1 MTDLVSWWL
10 AATVL
15 ALYYGILVVLA
26 LYGVHRML
34 LVAMYLRGRRRQPPD
49 LPPLALPGDPDEAAP
64 ELSAPGAL
72 GSVPIVTVQLPLYNE
87 MYVARR
93 LLDAVCRLDYP
104 RQRLEI
110 QVLDDSTDETVEIVA
125 EAVARY
131 RALGFDVHHLHREDR
146 VGFKAGALEAGTARA
161 RGELIAVFDA
171 DFVPEAD
178 FLRRA
183 VPYFADPKVALVQ
196 ARWDHLNRDYSLLT
210 RVQAIL
216 LDGHFVVE
224 QAARH
229 VGGRFFNFNGTAGV
243 WRRAAIPDAGGWQHD
258 TLTEDLDLSYRAQLA
273 GWRFV
278 YLPGLTV
285 PSELPVDVN
294 GFKSQQYR
302 WAKGAIQT
310 ARKLLRRLLAAPLPW
325 QVKAEGFVHLTN
337 NVSYP
342 LMVVLSLL
350 MFPAMVIRR
359 GGSVTAILVIDLPLF
374 LAATVSVVVFYA
386 ASQAWAGRRW
396 WRDLRDVPAV
406 MAVGIGLSVN
416 QTRAVVSG
424 WRHRGGEFV
433 RTPKYRIE
441 RRGEGWRGK
450 RYRAGRSLAVV
461 FEGLLAAWFLGCF
474 VYAAVV
480 GMWAS
485 LPFLFLFLHGYGF
498 LFLLSVHPNLG
509 RKEIALAELSE
520 AAR

>member
-1 MTDLVSWWL
+1 MV
-10 AATVL
+10 
-15 ALYYGILVVLA
+15 
-26 LYGVHRML
+26 
-34 LVAMYLRGRRRQPPD
+34 LVAMYLRGRRR
-49 LPPLALPGDPDEAAP
+49 GAP
-64 ELSAPGAL
+64 ELPPVATEGGA
-72 GSVPIVTVQLPLYNE
+72 GNDVPTVTVQLPLYNE

-104 RQRLEI
+104 RHRLEI
-110 QVLDDSTDETVEIVA
+110 QVLDDSTDETVEIMA

-131 RALGFDVHHLHREDR
+131 RALGFDVHHLHRSDR
-146 VGFKAGALEAGTARA
+146 VGFKAGALEAGTQRA

-183 VPYFADPKVALVQ
+183 VPYFADPRVALVQ

-229 VGGRFFNFNGTAGV
+229 VGGRFFNFNGTAGI

-310 ARKLLRRLLAAPLPW
+310 ARKLLARLLAAELPW
-325 QVKAEGFVHLTN
+325 RVKAEGFVHLTN

-359 GGSVTAILVIDLPLF
+359 GGSVAAILAIDLPLF
-374 LAATVSVVVFYA
+374 MAATVSVVVFYA

-396 WRDLRDVPAV
+396 WRDLWDVPAV

-441 RRGEGWRGK
+441 GGGGKKRREAWRGK

-498 LFLLSVHPNLG
+498 LFLLSLRPHLG
-509 RKEIALAELSE
+509 RGGAALAELPE